1 MVSIIM
7 LFNNRIIIHA
17 VVILYNLLFPVNSAS
32 SVRLLILEEAENT
45 LSRAIQYE

>member
-7 LFNNRIIIHA
+7 LFNRIIIHG